1 MCVCVCVCKNK
12 LKILQTFF
20 QCPNNAGSAY
30 FNYKHSHSI
39 VLLAICDAEY
49 VLTFVDI
56 GGYGRRSDGGI
67 FRDSIIGH
75 KFNNHEMNLPKPES
89 LTMDGL
95 PLPYVLVGDE
105 AFQLTEYLLR
115 PYPGKDLNQERTI
128 FNYRLSRARRT
139 IENTFGILVSRWRI
153 LKRPII
159 CTIEKSMKIV
169 QAIVCLHNW
178 LRKQD
183 IGVNQYVD
191 ETFIDQNRLDE
202 FVPGSWRE
210 DIEDCSALRDI
221 TTCGSNNSTRNAIE
235 IRENFCNYYSNEGA
249 VSWQFDNVY

>member
-1 MCVCVCVCKNK
+1 
-12 LKILQTFF
+12 
-20 QCPNNAGSAY
+20 
-30 FNYKHSHSI
+30 
-39 VLLAICDAEY
+39 LLAICDADY
-49 VLTFVDI
+49 ILTFVDI

-67 FRDSIIGH
+67 FRDSIMGH
-75 KFNNHEMNLPKPES
+75 KFNNQEMNLPKPES
-89 LTMDGL
+89 LTVDGL
-95 PLPYVLVGDE
+95 FLPYVLVGDE

-115 PYPGKDLNQERTI
+115 PCPGKSLNQERTI

-139 IENTFGILVSRWRI
+139 IENTFGILISQWRI

-191 ETFIDQNRLDE
+191 ETLINRNRLDE
-202 FVPGSWRE
+202 FVSESWRK
-210 DIEDCSALRDI
+210 DIEDSALRDI
-221 TTCGSNNSTRNAIE
+221 TTCGNNNSTRNAIK
-235 IRENFCNYYSNEGA
+235 IRENFCNYFTEGA
-249 VSWQFDNVY
+249 IPWQFNV

>member
-1 MCVCVCVCKNK
+1 
-12 LKILQTFF
+12 
-20 QCPNNAGSAY
+20 
-30 FNYKHSHSI
+30 
-39 VLLAICDAEY
+39 LLAICDADY
-49 VLTFVDI
+49 ILTFVDT

-67 FRDSIIGH
+67 FRDSIMGH
-75 KFNNHEMNLPKPES
+75 KFNNQEMNLPKPES
-89 LTMDGL
+89 LTVDGL
-95 PLPYVLVGDE
+95 FLPYVLVGDE

-115 PYPGKDLNQERTI
+115 PYPGKSLNQERTI

-191 ETFIDQNRLDE
+191 ETLINRNRLDE
-202 FVPGSWRE
+202 FVSESWRK
-210 DIEDCSALRDI
+210 DIEDSALRDTI
-221 TTCGSNNSTRNAIE
+221 TCGNNNSTRNAIK
-235 IRENFCNYYSNEGA
+235 IRENFCNYFNTEGA
-249 VSWQFDNVY
+249 IPWQFNV